1 MKRNPKSAK
10 PRAEAIQVWTL
21 AQAQSAVP
29 YITSI
34 VRSLREHALEI
45 QKYKSILDKLGQLS
59 GRPKRDTLIAEQ
71 EARQDLIQ
79 AESAFQEAADELQ
92 PLDIYPLDPIRGH
105 ALVPFVHDEQ
115 LAWYIFDL
123 FDASPFRFWRFQSDP
138 EDTRRPV
145 TTKQHGLVE
154 PTSLHS

>member
-21 AQAQSAVP
+21 TQAQAAIP

-34 VRSLREHALEI
+34 VRSLREHALDM
-45 QKYKSILDKLGQLS
+45 QRYKLTLEKLNQLS
-59 GRPKRDTLIAEQ
+59 GRPKRATLIAEQ
-71 EARQDLIQ
+71 ETKQNLTHAEHEFQ
-79 AESAFQEAADELQ
+79 AAADELQ
-92 PLDIYPLDPIRGH
+92 ALDIYTLDPVRGL

-123 FDASPFRFWRFQSDP
+123 FDANPFRAWRYQSDP
-138 EDTRRPV
+138 EETRRPI
-145 TTKQHGLVE
+145 TSKQHGLVE
-154 PTSLHS
+154 PTSARS

>member
-45 QKYKSILDKLGQLS
+45 QKYKSMLDRLGQLS

-71 EARQDLIQ
+71 EARQDLTQ

>member
-10 PRAEAIQVWTL
+10 PRTEAIQVWTL

-29 YITSI
+29 YIASV

-45 QKYKSILDKLGQLS
+45 QRFKLTLEKVNQLS

-71 EARQDLIQ
+71 ETKQNLAYAENEFQ
-79 AESAFQEAADELQ
+79 AAVDELQ
-92 PLDIYPLDPIRGH
+92 ALDIYTLDPVRSL

-123 FDASPFRFWRFQSDP
+123 HDAVPFRFWRFQSDP

-145 TTKQHGLVE
+145 TPKQKDAETTRVV
-154 PTSLHS
+154 